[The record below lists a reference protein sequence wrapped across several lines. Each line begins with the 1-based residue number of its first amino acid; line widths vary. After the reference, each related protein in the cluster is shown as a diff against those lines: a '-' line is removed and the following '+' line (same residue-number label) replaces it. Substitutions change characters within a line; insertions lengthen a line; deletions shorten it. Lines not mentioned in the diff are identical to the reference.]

1 VDQNANIPSGSVSS
15 SGPGASAPRPIPV
28 YAAQAPPPKKGS
40 GPSAIMWLLRIIFT
54 FIFVCSLILNAY
66 LLLIISLDIREE
78 VYRPGKGANKIA
90 LIDLAGAID
99 MDTAE
104 QMRTTLQWAEED
116 SLVKG
121 VIIVVNSPGGA
132 VAPSNMIKKY
142 IDDFQIRSHK
152 KVYASIQQLGASG
165 AYWAIAGADK
175 IFAQENSLVGS
186 LGVIYMNFIVEDT
199 LNKLGVTP
207 VVIKSSRAEDK
218 DRNSMFRLPSEQ
230 EKAEILNDLDVIH
243 QRFVDVVSKARG
255 LNESQVWE
263 FATGD
268 IYDGPESREKNL
280 IDSMGFLENVID
292 DMSSAVSLQNPP
304 VIRYKQAPSL
314 FGMLVQAAEQDDPLD
329 IHKQLEKLAMT
340 DRIQA
345 LWLGR

>member
-1 VDQNANIPSGSVSS
+1 MDQNINNSSGSASS
-15 SGPGASAPRPIPV
+15 SGPVASIPRPIPV
-28 YAAQAPPPKKGS
+28 YAAQVPPPRKGS
-40 GPSAIMWLLRIIFT
+40 GASAILWLLRIIFT
-54 FIFVCSLILNAY
+54 LIFVCSLILNAY

-78 VYRPGKGANKIA
+78 LYRPGKGAHKIA

-99 MDTAE
+99 MNTAE
-104 QMRTTLQWAEED
+104 QMRTMLQWAQED
-116 SLVKG
+116 DLVKG

-142 IDDFQIRSHK
+142 IDDFQVTAQK
-152 KVYASIQQLGASG
+152 KVYASIQQFGASG
-165 AYWAIAGADK
+165 AYWAISGADK
-175 IFAQENSLVGS
+175 IFAQENSIVGS

-207 VVIKSSRAEDK
+207 IVIKSSRAEDK

-243 QRFVDVVSKARG
+243 QRFVTVVGKARN
-255 LNESQVWE
+255 LNENQVWE

-268 IYDGPESREKNL
+268 VYDGPESRGKNL
-280 IDSMGFLENVID
+280 VDAIGFLEDAIKD
-292 DMSSAVSLQNPP
+292 LSSAVNLQNPP

-314 FGMLVQAAEQDDPLD
+314 LGMLVQAAEPDDPLD

>member
-1 VDQNANIPSGSVSS
+1 
-15 SGPGASAPRPIPV
+15 
-28 YAAQAPPPKKGS
+28 
-40 GPSAIMWLLRIIFT
+40 MWLLRIIFT
-54 FIFVCSLILNAY
+54 FIFICSLILNAY

-78 VYRPGKGANKIA
+78 VYRPGEGADKIA

-99 MDTAE
+99 MNTAE
-104 QMRTTLQWAEED
+104 QIRTMLQWAKED
-116 SLVKG
+116 PQVKG

-142 IDDFQIRSHK
+142 IDDFQYTNK
-152 KVYASIQQLGASG
+152 KVYVSIQQLGASG
-165 AYWAIAGADK
+165 AYWAIAGTDK
-175 IFAQENSLVGS
+175 IYAQENSMVGS

-207 VVIKSSRAEDK
+207 IVIKSSRAEDK

-230 EKAEILNDLDVIH
+230 EKAEILTDLDVIH
-243 QRFVDVVSKARG
+243 QRFVDVVSSARG

-263 FATGD
+263 IATGD
-268 IYDGPESREKNL
+268 VYDGQESRDNKL
-280 IDSMGFLENVID
+280 IDKLGFLEDVID
-292 DMSSAVSLQNPP
+292 DMSSAVSLQNPQ
-304 VIRYKQAPSL
+304 VIRYKQPPSF
-314 FGMLVQAAEQDDPLD
+314 FGMLVQATERDDPLD
-329 IHKQLEKLAMT
+329 IQKQLEKLTMT